1 MKIKDKF
8 KAKLNKFDKK
18 VQKGMS
24 DLQYD
29 FNVPDKDNK
38 MRCSK
43 CAMRLSILSMV
54 RRSRKVKKKEKYKV
68 ICKSCGYENTVIKGA
83 G

>member
-1 MKIKDKF
+1 MGIKEKIKEK
-8 KAKLNKFDKK
+8 KKKFDEK

-43 CAMRLSILSMV
+43 CATRLSIISMV
-54 RRSRKVKKKEKYKV
+54 RKARKVQKKEVYKV
-68 ICKSCGYENTVIKGA
+68 KCKNCGFINIIIKGA
-83 G
+83 E

>member
-1 MKIKDKF
+1 MGIKEKIKEK
-8 KAKLNKFDKK
+8 KRKFDNK
-18 VQKGMS
+18 VQKGMN

-43 CAMRLSILSMV
+43 CATRLSILSMV
-54 RRSRKVKKKEKYKV
+54 VKARKVKKKEAYKV
-68 ICKSCGYENTVIKGA
+68 KCKNCGYINIITKGA
-83 G
+83 E